1 MEIVCGTMMITL
13 GGDFARNGCG
23 SIIRE
28 KECGQSVSLMSSTAN
43 NLIPFH
49 NYTNAQYDD
58 DDDATESQS
67 QSEFQSPPVIVVI
80 PQFQICEQL
89 YIYAPSGSTSRIAV
103 SSLVW

>member
-1 MEIVCGTMMITL
+1 MITL

-28 KECGQSVSLMSSTAN
+28 KECGQSVSLISSTAN
-43 NLIPFH
+43 NLIPFP

-67 QSEFQSPPVIVVI
+67 QSQFQSPPVKVVI
-80 PQFQICEQL
+80 PPFR
-89 YIYAPSGSTSRIAV
+89 SV
-103 SSLVW
+103 SSYKFIPPLGRLLELRSRVLFGRI